1 MNLGGTPAVRRVRR
15 VRYGILALIC
25 VMYFITYIDRTN
37 ISVAGST
44 IARDLHL
51 SKTELG
57 FIFSAFSVPYALL
70 QMPGGLIGDVLGPR
84 LGLAVIGVVW
94 AGATIATG
102 FGRNLLSFLV
112 ARFALGF
119 GEGGAFPT
127 ATRAMA
133 NWMPATE
140 RGLAQGVVH
149 SAARL
154 GGAITPPIVIAIMLL
169 WGWRTSFFLL
179 GALSLVWVAVFALLF
194 RNDPDRDS
202 RVSGSERKE
211 IGDTARLRRE
221 PVPWKSLIARMWP
234 VTLCDFCYGWALWVF
249 LTWLPS
255 YLQDMR
261 HFPLASL
268 ALYAAL
274 PLAAG
279 VVGDT
284 AGGVISDR
292 VLARTGNIRRA
303 RGTQLAICLTLS
315 TACIVPAA
323 LVGSPIASV
332 MFLSLS
338 FLFLELNNAVLWS
351 LPMDIAP
358 RHAGTASGMMNTGF
372 GVAGIVSPSFF
383 GWLIDSTGGNW
394 QVPFLATAALMVV
407 GALVALLLIRPDQRV
422 VQAVRSGISR
432 SA

>member
-1 MNLGGTPAVRRVRR
+1 MRR

-37 ISVAGST
+37 ISVAGTT
-44 IARDLHL
+44 IAKDLHL

-57 FIFSAFSVPYALL
+57 LIFSAFSVPYALL
-70 QMPGGLIGDVLGPR
+70 QMPGGLIGDTLGPR

-102 FGRNLLSFLV
+102 MCRNLFSFLI

-133 NWMPATE
+133 NWMPPTE

-154 GGAITPPIVIAIMLL
+154 GGAVTPPIVVAIILL
-169 WGWRTSFFLL
+169 WGWRYSFFIL
-179 GALSLVWVAVFALLF
+179 GAVSLVWVIAFALLF
-194 RNDPDRDS
+194 RNDPGRDR
-202 RVSGSERKE
+202 RVSGAEREE
-211 IGDTARLRRE
+211 IGETARIPRQR
-221 PVPWKSLIARMWP
+221 VPWLALLSRMWP

-255 YLQDMR
+255 YLQDVR
-261 HFPLASL
+261 GFPLASL
-268 ALYAAL
+268 ALFAAL

-284 AGGVISDR
+284 VGGVVSDR
-292 VLARTGNIRRA
+292 VLARTGDIRRA
-303 RGTQLAICLTLS
+303 RGTQLAICLVLS
-315 TACIVPAA
+315 TVCIVPAA
-323 LVGSPIASV
+323 LVSSPILSV
-332 MFLSLS
+332 VLLSLS
-338 FLFLELNNAVLWS
+338 FFFLELNNAVLWS
-351 LPMDIAP
+351 LPMDIASA
-358 RHAGTASGMMNTGF
+358 HAGTASGMMNTGF
-372 GVAGIVSPSFF
+372 GIAGIISPSIF
-383 GWLIDSTGGNW
+383 GWLIDTTGGAW
-394 QVPFLATAALMVV
+394 QVPFLATGALMVA
-407 GALVALLLIRPDQRV
+407 GALVALLLVRPDRRV
-422 VQAVRSGISR
+422 VASTTPVGAEAQSG
-432 SA
+432 A

>member
-1 MNLGGTPAVRRVRR
+1 M
-15 VRYGILALIC
+15 RYGILALIC

-37 ISVAGST
+37 ISVAGAT
-44 IARDLHL
+44 IAKDLHL

-70 QMPGGLIGDVLGPR
+70 QMPGGFIGDTLGPR

-102 FGRNLLSFLV
+102 ACRNLATFLV

-127 ATRAMA
+127 ATRAMT

-154 GGAITPPIVIAIMLL
+154 GGAVTPPIVVAIILF

-179 GALSLVWVAVFALLF
+179 GAVSLVWVVAFALLF
-194 RNDPDRDS
+194 RNDPGRDR
-202 RVSGSERKE
+202 RVSGAEREE
-211 IGDTARLRRE
+211 IGTRARTARE
-221 PVPWKSLIARMWP
+221 PVPWMSLIARMWP

-255 YLQDMR
+255 YLEDVR
-261 HFPLASL
+261 GFPLASL
-268 ALYAAL
+268 ALFAAL

-284 AGGVISDR
+284 VGGVVSDR
-292 VLARTGNIRRA
+292 VLARTGDIRRA
-303 RGTQLAICLTLS
+303 RGTQLAVGLVLS

-323 LVGSPIASV
+323 MVASPILSV
-332 MFLSLS
+332 VLLSLS
-338 FLFLELNNAVLWS
+338 FFFLELNNAVLWS

-358 RHAGTASGMMNTGF
+358 AHAGTASGMMNTGF
-372 GVAGIVSPSFF
+372 GIAGIISPAIF
-383 GWLIDSTGGNW
+383 GWLIDTTAGAW
-394 QVPFLATAALMVV
+394 QVPFLLTAALMIV
-407 GALVALLLIRPDQRV
+407 GALVALVLVRPDRRV
-422 VQAVRSGISR
+422 VAAR
-432 SA
+432 SAAENPT

>member
-1 MNLGGTPAVRRVRR
+1 VIGAPAVRRVRR

-25 VMYFITYIDRTN
+25 AMYFITYIDRTN

-44 IARDLHL
+44 IAHDLHL

-57 FIFSAFSVPYALL
+57 FIFSAFSIPYALL
-70 QMPGGLIGDVLGPR
+70 QMPGGLIGDLLGPR

-94 AGATIATG
+94 AGATITSG
-102 FGRNLLSFLV
+102 FCRNLVSFLA
-112 ARFALGF
+112 ARFALGL

-154 GGAITPPIVIAIMLL
+154 GGAVTPPIVVGIMLV
-169 WGWRTSFFLL
+169 WGWRASFFVL
-179 GALSLVWVAVFALLF
+179 GAVSLVWVAVFTLLF
-194 RNDPDRDS
+194 RNDPGRDA
-202 RVSGSERKE
+202 RVSGEERQE
-211 IGDTARLRRE
+211 IGERARAGRE
-221 PVPWKSLIARMWP
+221 PVPWLHLIGRMWP

-255 YLQDMR
+255 YLQDVR

-268 ALYAAL
+268 ALFAAL

-279 VVGDT
+279 VIGDT
-284 AGGVISDR
+284 VGGVVSDR
-292 VLARTGNIRRA
+292 VLARTGNLRRA
-303 RGTQLAICLTLS
+303 RGMQLAICLVLS

-323 LVGSPIASV
+323 LVGSPILSV
-332 MFLSLS
+332 VLLALS
-338 FLFLELNNAVLWS
+338 FFFLELNNAVLWS

-358 RHAGTASGMMNTGF
+358 AHAGTASGMMNTGF

-383 GWLIDSTGGNW
+383 GWLIDSTGGAW
-394 QVPFLATAALMVV
+394 QVPFMATAALMVV
-407 GALVALLLIRPDQRV
+407 GAVVALTLVRPDV
-422 VQAVRSGISR
+422 GSGVSR